1 MSMERDIARDV
12 KKNPKKFWKYANSK
26 RKTKSGI
33 SELKTN
39 TENGVKITEN
49 DRDKA
54 EVLAEFYLYSPKL
67 QQFLLMLLDVFH
79 QTLEICLGLYL
90 AVT

>member
-1 MSMERDIARDV
+1 VRQLPHCLNGSYATVKKAKMSMERDIARDV

-39 TENGVKITEN
+39 TENGVKIMW
-49 DRDKA
+49 RCHA
-54 EVLAEFYLYSPKL
+54 LCF
-67 QQFLLMLLDVFH
+67 FLIFFTVFSSK
-79 QTLEICLGLYL
+79 GR
-90 AVT
+90 

>member
-1 MSMERDIARDV
+1 MERDIARDV

-39 TENGVKITEN
+39 TENGVKITEIYIETKP
-49 DRDKA
+49 R
-54 EVLAEFYLYSPKL
+54 Y
-67 QQFLLMLLDVFH
+67 
-79 QTLEICLGLYL
+79 
-90 AVT
+90 